1 MVYDRQKTYTAKKIF
16 EIVEDPDKRWNVK
29 SSPPLTEV
37 YDDILKEF
45 YMNDY
50 YKKKPIVI
58 LRLLL
63 EEMYIDGKIK
73 VNPENGKEWMVE
85 IRFKHPVYILDEDLK
100 KIDKID
106 DIKEKLKTI
115 KWKEML

>member
-1 MVYDRQKTYTAKKIF
+1 MIYDKSKTYTAKKIY
-16 EIVEDPDKRWNVK
+16 EIVEDPDKRWNNK
-29 SSPPLTEV
+29 KAQPLTEV

-50 YKKKPIVI
+50 YKKKPRVI

-63 EEMYIDGKIK
+63 EEMYYDSTFK
-73 VNPENGKEWMVE
+73 VNPDNGKEWMVE
-85 IRFKHPVYILDEDLK
+85 IRFKHPIFILDEDLK

-106 DIKEKLKTI
+106 EIKEKLKNT